1 MTFKPISLKILD
13 LMDNFEEID
22 LKQALLNIEQGL
34 PQKPILLKRNG
45 KNIAVVM
52 SFTDYQGLIEDKQ
65 S

>member
-1 MTFKPISLKILD
+1 MNVVSLKILD

-22 LKQALLNIEQGL
+22 LKQALLNIEKGL

-52 SFTDYQGLIEDKQ
+52 SFIDYQGLIEDKKA
-65 S
+65 